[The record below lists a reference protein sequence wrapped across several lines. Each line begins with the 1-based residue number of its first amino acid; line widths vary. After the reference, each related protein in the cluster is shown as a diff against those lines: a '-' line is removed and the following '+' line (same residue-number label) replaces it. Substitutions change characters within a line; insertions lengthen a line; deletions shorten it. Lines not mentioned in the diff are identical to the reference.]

1 MKPVG
6 PHTLAQDRSWLAE
19 FTALGAI
26 WGSSFLFM
34 RLAGAEFGPVAT
46 SALRVT
52 FGALFLLPMLV
63 WRGQWQLLRRHWAPV
78 FFVGLLNSGIPFA
91 LFAFALLTITT
102 GLSSIINASVPMFG
116 ALVAWLWLGER
127 PGRWRIA
134 GLVLGFVGVS
144 ALAWDQA
151 GIKPGESGIHP
162 LWAMLA
168 CMGAC
173 ISYAVAA
180 SFSRLYL
187 QGVPPLVSATGSQIG
202 AALGM
207 ALPAVWLWPSQ
218 PPSITAWL
226 SLLVLGVLCTSVAYL
241 LYFRLLSGSSPSRA
255 LAVTYL
261 IPVFAVSY
269 GVLLLN
275 EQFTPAMGLSALI
288 ILLGTAMAT
297 GMLDPGRWL
306 IRMRSHRP

>member
-1 MKPVG
+1 M
-6 PHTLAQDRSWLAE
+6 AQ
-19 FTALGAI
+19 FIALGAI
-26 WGSSFLFM
+26 WGSSFMFM

-63 WRGQWQLLRRHWAPV
+63 WRGQVPVLRRHWVPV

-91 LFAFALLTITT
+91 LFTFSLLTITT

-127 PGRWRIA
+127 PGHWRIL
-134 GLVLGFVGVS
+134 GLILGFVGVS

-168 CMGAC
+168 CVGAC

-207 ALPAVWLWPSQ
+207 ALPAAWLWPSQ
-218 PPSITAWL
+218 LPSITAWL

-241 LYFRLLSGSSPSRA
+241 LYFRLLGGASPSRA

-269 GVLLLN
+269 GVVLLN

-306 IRMRSHRP
+306 SRMRSHRP

>member
-1 MKPVG
+1 LNSPEA
-6 PHTLAQDRSWLAE
+6 AQQEPAWVAQ
-19 FTALGAI
+19 FIGLGAI
-26 WGSSFLFM
+26 WGSSFMFM

-46 SALRVT
+46 AALRVT
-52 FGALFLLPMLV
+52 FGALFLLPMLL
-63 WRGQWQLLRRHWAPV
+63 WRGQWAVMRRHWVPV

-91 LFAFALLTITT
+91 LFTFSLLTITT

-116 ALVAWLWLGER
+116 ALVAWIWLGEQ

-134 GLVLGFVGVS
+134 GLVLGFLGVS

-151 GIKPGESGIHP
+151 GVKPGDSGIHP

-202 AALGM
+202 AALAM
-207 ALPAVWLWPSQ
+207 AVPAAWLWPSQ
-218 PPSITAWL
+218 PPSIAAWL

-261 IPVFAVSY
+261 IPLFAVSY
-269 GVLLLN
+269 GIALLD
-275 EQFTPAMGLSALI
+275 ERFTPAMGVSALI
-288 ILLGTAMAT
+288 ILMGTAMAT
-297 GMLDPGRWL
+297 GMIDPGQWL
-306 IRMRSHRP
+306 SRKPTHRL